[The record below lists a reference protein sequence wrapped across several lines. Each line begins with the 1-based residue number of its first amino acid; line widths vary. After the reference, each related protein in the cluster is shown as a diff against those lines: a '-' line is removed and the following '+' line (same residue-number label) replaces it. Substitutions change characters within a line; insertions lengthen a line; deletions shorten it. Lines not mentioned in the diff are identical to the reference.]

1 MIITR
6 FGMTGHSADYA
17 KPVTQLIDSKNV
29 RYVLKYRNPTKVPQ
43 CQPIEDFF
51 KYLRQLV
58 PRMAGELKTLT
69 NSSAT
74 S

>member
-43 CQPIEDFF
+43 CQPIEDF
-51 KYLRQLV
+51 
-58 PRMAGELKTLT
+58 
-69 NSSAT
+69 
-74 S
+74 